1 MAVPRPLRRPPITE
15 ALIDL
20 RIASDPAIT
29 RERLEAVG
37 ADIRSDYPRMEA
49 RHEMRAELR
58 VQEGGTVVPSAE
70 DLGFYGLIFKT
81 DDQRRIAQF
90 RRDGFTL
97 NQLAPYT
104 NAEILI
110 TEAMRLWALYRAAV
124 EPSAIV
130 RVAFRHINNLPLPY
144 AQGDDFRRFLTA
156 PPDVPDEAPQSVSSF
171 LSRIVAHDGEDTVIL
186 TQKLESTPG
195 RSDPVTLDIDVFR
208 IGEFSPDGED
218 LAAVLQRLR
227 ELKNR
232 VFFASLTEEA
242 VELFV

>member
-1 MAVPRPLRRPPITE
+1 
-15 ALIDL
+15 
-20 RIASDPAIT
+20 
-29 RERLEAVG
+29 
-37 ADIRSDYPRMEA
+37 MEA

-58 VQEGGTVVPSAE
+58 VQDGGTVVPLAE

-104 NAEILI
+104 NAEALI
-110 TEAMRLWALYRAAV
+110 AEAMRLWALYRAAV

-130 RVAFRHINNLPLPY
+130 RVAFRYINSLSLPY

-156 PPDVPDEAPQSVSSF
+156 PPDMPDDAPQSVSSF
-171 LSRIVAHDGEDTVIL
+171 LNRVVAHDGEDTVIL
-186 TQKLESTPG
+186 TQRLESAPA

-208 IGEFSPDGED
+208 SGEFSPDGVE
-218 LAAVLQRLR
+218 LVAVLQRLR